1 MLRRDGAA
9 TIGQACQG
17 RQRPGGTIWHTSL
30 PLLQDV
36 RAGSRAWCFP
46 PMNRPV
52 PRIQIVR
59 HGSSSSRRIAWGV
72 VIVVGLLWL
81 LSLGGMWLLAS
92 RLAAP
97 ELGQAQA
104 ELRASQRQAADLQA
118 QIQGLKQRQV
128 NLAVSD
134 QISRAANNEV
144 QASLAERDE
153 QIAALRADVA
163 FYERL
168 VGATSQRKGLNAHSI
183 EFTPEAGG
191 TWAYT
196 VVLTQN
202 LNRGAISE
210 GQLRFAVEGV
220 RAGKLTTVS
229 WNELHQKADVA
240 GQPYSFRYFQQL
252 TGSVILPKDFTPQR
266 VRISLTG
273 GGAPVNQT
281 FDWKSAATA
290 ASGE

>member
-1 MLRRDGAA
+1 
-9 TIGQACQG
+9 
-17 RQRPGGTIWHTSL
+17 
-30 PLLQDV
+30 
-36 RAGSRAWCFP
+36 
-46 PMNRPV
+46 MNRPV
-52 PRIQIVR
+52 PRIQLVR
-59 HGSSSSRRIAWGV
+59 HGSPSARRVPLVACIVIAV
-72 VIVVGLLWL
+72 VWL
-81 LSLGGMWLLAS
+81 LSLVAVWLLAS

-97 ELGQAQA
+97 QLGQAQA
-104 ELRASQRQAADLQA
+104 ELRASQRKAADLQQ
-118 QIQGLKQRQV
+118 QIQAMKQRQV
-128 NLAVSD
+128 NLTVSD

-183 EFTPEAGG
+183 EFAPEAGG

-220 RAGKLTTVS
+220 RNGKLTTVS
-229 WNELHQKADVA
+229 WNELHQKPDAP
-240 GQPYSFRYFQQL
+240 GQAYSFRYFQQL
-252 TGSVILPKDFTPQR
+252 SGSVILPKDFTPQR
-266 VRISLTG
+266 VRISLSG

-281 FDWKSAATA
+281 FDWKSAGDPGA
-290 ASGE
+290 GE